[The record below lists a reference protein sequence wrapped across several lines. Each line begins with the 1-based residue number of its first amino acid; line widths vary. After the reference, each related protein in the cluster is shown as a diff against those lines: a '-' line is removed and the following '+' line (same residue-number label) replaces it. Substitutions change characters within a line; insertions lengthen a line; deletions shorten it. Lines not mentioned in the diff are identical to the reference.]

1 MHKLGM
7 LTAAL
12 AVGALLSW
20 ADASDANPLSMGL
33 RNSASASEIHRGF
46 VQQVHRWHCQRRK
59 GWYKGKTRWHRH
71 PRACRDYDYV
81 QPYSRPYWGYAPLP
95 YYGYYDWRRER
106 RNWLWD

>member
-1 MHKLGM
+1 MKKFRI
-7 LTAAL
+7 LTALL

-20 ADASDANPLSMGL
+20 ADASDATPLVGFG
-33 RNSASASEIHRGF
+33 NSAWSSQLDQGF

-59 GWYKGKTRWHRH
+59 GWYRGKMRWHQH
-71 PRACRDYDYV
+71 SQACRDYGYV
-81 QPYSRPYWGYAPLP
+81 HPYPSPYYGYAPLP

>member
-1 MHKLGM
+1 MNKLGFLM
-7 LTAAL
+7 ATI

-20 ADASDANPLSMGL
+20 ADASVANPLMGFRSSVSVSQFQQGL
-33 RNSASASEIHRGF
+33 

-59 GWYKGKTRWHRH
+59 GWYKGKMRWHRH
-71 PRACRDYDYV
+71 TRACRDYDYV
-81 QPYSRPYWGYAPLP
+81 HPYPEPYWGYAPLP